1 MFQMTTPHISKVTNG
16 AVIMVGTED
25 FARLED
31 KVNSIADALNK
42 LILVEERQLTQ
53 GERIG
58 KLEAELAA
66 TKEKLTLT
74 KENLDR
80 WVNRGIG
87 VWVAVGTIAAM
98 YEFGVQVFHR

>member
-1 MFQMTTPHISKVTNG
+1 
-16 AVIMVGTED
+16 MVGTED

-66 TKEKLTLT
+66 TKEKLALT

-87 VWVAVGTIAAM
+87 VWVAVGVIAAS
-98 YEFGVQVFHR
+98 YQFGIQVFHQ